1 MAMEAAA
8 KQGEEFVEERA
19 KDLVAEKAY
28 QEPFP
33 VREGKRQ
40 LHALVC
46 HPLFLEGL
54 NSWRYQE
61 RRKSS

>member
-1 MAMEAAA
+1 MQAAA

-19 KDLVAEKAY
+19 KDLVAEKAC

-33 VREGKRQ
+33 VREGKPQ

-46 HPLFLEGL
+46 HPLFWEGQ
-54 NSWRYQE
+54 NSWRYQDYE
-61 RRKSS
+61 M